1 MDECGMTREHEG
13 TSRDLGRHYC
23 HIGFNDH
30 ENEGD
35 FVWSNGSPSD
45 YENWQE
51 GEPNDWRGGIDAQ
64 YGEDIVEIS
73 DEFGHWDGRE
83 LRGRWND
90 NVRKAT
96 QDVAA
101 HAVPN
106 PCMGLVLC
114 AAGARY
120 LGGRLRGWFRLRGP
134 DVSRISPGLR
144 SPALV
149 QYQKT

>member
-1 MDECGMTREHEG
+1 MDECGLTDEYE
-13 TSRDLGRHYC
+13 SLDGRHYC
-23 HIGFNDH
+23 HIGLNDIQD
-30 ENEGD
+30 EGN

-45 YENWQE
+45 YENWQD
-51 GEPNDWRGGIDAQ
+51 GEPNDWRGGISDQ
-64 YGEDIVEIS
+64 FGEDIVEIS
-73 DEFGHWDGRE
+73 DERHGG
-83 LRGRWND
+83 RGRWND

-120 LGGRLRGWFRLRGP
+120 LGGRLRGWFRLRDP
-134 DVSRISPGLR
+134 DVSRISPGLP

-149 QYQKT
+149 Q